1 MYVSMDVTSAGG
13 NLLNHVTTLHWKQL
27 ASVER
32 ERVAVNAM
40 ASRPLASIPGIWG
53 WEGGMKL

>member
-1 MYVSMDVTSAGG
+1 MYDVTSAGG